1 MAEVTRIQ
9 TAFRFPP
16 ELLEKMKLMAK
27 RNGQSL
33 NAYAESLFERETR
46 IKLPRLPKDFK
57 ASDEI
62 LQMNGCIKWGEPTE
76 EELAADPKLA
86 YLWEKYGKG

>member
-1 MAEVTRIQ
+1 MD
-9 TAFRFPP
+9 
-16 ELLEKMKLMAK
+16 
-27 RNGQSL
+27 
-33 NAYAESLFERETR
+33 RETR
-46 IKLPRLPKDFK
+46 LKLPKLPKDFK

-62 LQMNGCIKWGEPTE
+62 LQMHGCIKWGEPTE